1 MGVLEDWDSTFLFVL
16 SIFSKQGAR
25 YLKRNYPLGAWGNV
39 LHKLYI
45 LLLLPCTHK
54 IVKSKTDMC

>member
-39 LHKLYI
+39 LHNLYI
-45 LLLLPCTHK
+45 VLLLPCTHK
-54 IVKSKTDMC
+54 IVK